1 MAAQFAESQRLL
13 EQQIAVLE
21 DQYAELQAL
30 YENRPSRDEDL
41 ERIAQLT
48 QEVQEKTAQLTQLA
62 AQLQTFKLE
71 LVNREQNYN
80 KVFGANPNVGVMDP
94 LAHKRPNST
103 KNLQQQNSRSG
114 LPHLPGQR
122 AR

>member
-1 MAAQFAESQRLL
+1 MNAAHAQDLEAERADKEKQLQAVAAQHRKELD
-13 EQQIAVLE
+13 

-41 ERIAQLT
+41 ERIAALT
-48 QEVQEKTAQLTQLA
+48 QEVQEKTAQLAQLA

-80 KVFGANPNVGVMDP
+80 KVFGANPN
-94 LAHKRPNST
+94 A
-103 KNLQQQNSRSG
+103 
-114 LPHLPGQR
+114 
-122 AR
+122 